1 MISTTPTSWVFYF
14 STFNISQFPLG
25 SLFSVQFDWMY
36 QKVSTSPLT
45 HYYSPI
51 TTLTLMA
58 LMIKM
63 KLALTK
69 SLMIIVLLF
78 YDSFLAFLVAPF
90 DD

>member
-1 MISTTPTSWVFYF
+1 
-14 STFNISQFPLG
+14 
-25 SLFSVQFDWMY
+25 MY

-45 HYYSPI
+45 DCYSPL
-51 TTLTLMA
+51 TTLILTA

-69 SLMIIVLLF
+69 SVMIIVLLF
-78 YDSFLAFLVAPF
+78 YDGFLALLVAPF

>member
-1 MISTTPTSWVFYF
+1 
-14 STFNISQFPLG
+14 
-25 SLFSVQFDWMY
+25 MY

-45 HYYSPI
+45 HCYSPL
-51 TTLTLMA
+51 TTLILTA

-69 SLMIIVLLF
+69 SVMIIVLLF